1 MMRYTVLLVTAVL
14 LSGCSLFEEPTFTTP
29 NTPNTPVAESS
40 GTVADESDVLPT
52 ERQLPPLRPATV
64 TLIKEAE
71 AEMAAG
77 QPGIAGAALE
87 NAVRIDPDHPQ
98 PWLALARLRLQEGDI
113 RQAELLARRALNLSP
128 ADTEEAKAANAL
140 LVRIQ
145 SMAR

>member
-1 MMRYTVLLVTAVL
+1 MPE
-14 LSGCSLFEEPTFTTP
+14 SGG
-29 NTPNTPVAESS
+29 V
-40 GTVADESDVLPT
+40 VADDADALPAA
-52 ERQLPPLRPATV
+52 RQLPPLRPATT
-64 TLIKEAE
+64 TLIEQAE

-87 NAVRIDPDHPQ
+87 NAVRIDPDHPR
-98 PWLALARLRLQEGDI
+98 PWLALAQLRLQEGDI

-128 ADTEEAKAANAL
+128 ADTDEAKAANAL